1 MLSYQQEEAG
11 KPSVSVNEDNE
22 EKSGECL
29 CMRVYVYLNECMY
42 VRVCVCARE
51 TNRET
56 ESEID
61 RERASGRAGERASE
75 RAVVPVIVIVV
86 NSHPRAF
93 AFVRVRV
100 CVYNGV

>member
-1 MLSYQQEEAG
+1 M
-11 KPSVSVNEDNE
+11 NEDNE

-61 RERASGRAGERASE
+61 RERASGRASERASGG
-75 RAVVPVIVIVV
+75 ACDCDCGQFTPKSICVCA
-86 NSHPRAF
+86 RAF
-93 AFVRVRV
+93 V